1 MDEKDGPFLS
11 KVEGVV
17 NVSIER
23 LGAWA
28 KIRKKT
34 TAFTWCSEGGQ
45 FHRDIFI
52 YMHRTL
58 QKCQNICACGYI
70 SITNRTISIKKW
82 PPWLSHMNAKS
93 FCLLL
98 AWAPNLSILTL
109 LSYKGVCMAGLK
121 KCTIL
126 DLHSSVNLDH
136 GIPNAIQ
143 SITWD
148 CRLVNR
154 NFVKTFV
161 FEICYLLI

>member
-1 MDEKDGPFLS
+1 MFYKIEEMDEKDGPFLS

-70 SITNRTISIKKW
+70 SISNRTISIKKW
-82 PPWLSHMNAKS
+82 PLWLPHKNAKS

-98 AWAPNLSILTL
+98 AWAPNLSILTKI
-109 LSYKGVCMAGLK
+109 SHDLK
-121 KCTIL
+121 V
-126 DLHSSVNLDH
+126 DLKVDL
-136 GIPNAIQ
+136 
-143 SITWD
+143 
-148 CRLVNR
+148 
-154 NFVKTFV
+154 
-161 FEICYLLI
+161 